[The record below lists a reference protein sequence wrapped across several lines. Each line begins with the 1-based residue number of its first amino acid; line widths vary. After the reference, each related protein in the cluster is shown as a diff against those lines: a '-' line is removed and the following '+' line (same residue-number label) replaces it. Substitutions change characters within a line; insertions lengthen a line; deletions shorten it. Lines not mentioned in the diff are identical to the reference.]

1 MDIAERRKILDSIK
15 QHLLDEFKDQIL
27 SAIIYGSTLGDDYCS
42 FSDFDIL
49 LIFRQA
55 DFGTFQKIR
64 NIKNH
69 FAEQEIEIDFNSH
82 IYSDLPE
89 IRKEVFWHN
98 NRGLYVQKELAIYG
112 EILFGKKYFKDIE
125 FNDIEMLSEA
135 VKVISSLNYQIRKM
149 LSNKELNTSNRI
161 IAIKWCIYGVIYL
174 LASQNC
180 FPKSRRDALIIFNK
194 KFNPPINPKIFLDIK
209 VNRPDKITIEDLEMA
224 YTFLAYLDRLMF
236 DIYEK
241 KAHDRI

>member
-1 MDIAERRKILDSIK
+1 MTKKEKILDSVK
-15 QHLLDEFKDQIL
+15 QCLLVEFKDQIL
-27 SAIIYGSTLGDDYCS
+27 SAIVYGSTLGDDYCS

-49 LIFRQA
+49 LIFKKA
-55 DFGTFQKIR
+55 DFETFQKV
-64 NIKNH
+64 NNLKKY
-69 FAEQEIEIDFNSH
+69 FAKQGVEIDFNSH

-112 EILFGKKYFKDIE
+112 KILFGKKYFKDIE
-125 FNDIEMLSEA
+125 FNDMDMLSEA

-149 LSNKELNTSNRI
+149 LSNKELSTSNRI

-194 KFNPPINPKIFLDIK
+194 EFNPPINPEIFLDIK
-209 VNRPDKITIEDLEMA
+209 VNHPDKITIKDLKMA
-224 YTFLAYLDRLMF
+224 YTFLAYLDQLIF
-236 DIYEK
+236 NIYKKEK
-241 KAHDRI
+241 RDRV